1 MYINIF
7 LPPPVGMKIL
17 HIHSLVEKVDQK
29 LEFPMSKK
37 GWYAFMLFI
46 CISIFGTAYALIVVT
61 QRSTMVYAQNGYSL
75 PKQQNHLPR
84 RRELL
89 TYKKINNK

>member
-37 GWYAFMLFI
+37 GWYAFMLFLAI
-46 CISIFGTAYALIVVT
+46 TVFFFGYAMIVVT
-61 QRSTMVYAQNGYSL
+61 QRCTEVHAQKNSNQDNHY
-75 PKQQNHLPR
+75 HLPR